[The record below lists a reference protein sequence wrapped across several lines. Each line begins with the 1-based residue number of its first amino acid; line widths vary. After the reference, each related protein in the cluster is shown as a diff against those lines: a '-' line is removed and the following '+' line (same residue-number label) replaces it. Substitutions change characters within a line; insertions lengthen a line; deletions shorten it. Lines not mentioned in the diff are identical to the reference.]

1 MMKGKGGFVAMVL
14 SVLGIV
20 LYTTMFDTILD
31 AFVALAA
38 NTHVDTFIAFEVI
51 IKIAPTV
58 LLLGGLLASAFVYWK
73 GYGKLSASGG
83 DANGILR
90 MVVGA
95 LMIILFATLFD
106 TILDSFYTLWLADN
120 ATQYFIA
127 FQTVCTIVPTILFIA
142 GVFAGVATGIG
153 GARARKKGKKLA

>member
-20 LYTTMFDTILD
+20 LYTTMFSTILT
-31 AFVALAA
+31 AFTTLAA
-38 NTHVDTFIAFEVI
+38 HANLSTFIAFEVI
-51 IKIAPTV
+51 VKIAPTV

-73 GYGKLSASGG
+73 GYGKLAANGG

-95 LMIILFATLFD
+95 LMIILFVTLFD
-106 TILDSFYTLWLADN
+106 TILTSFYTLWLADN
-120 ATQYFIA
+120 ASKYFIA

-142 GVFAGVATGIG
+142 GVFAGVATGVG
-153 GARARKKGKKLA
+153 GYKSRKRRRALA